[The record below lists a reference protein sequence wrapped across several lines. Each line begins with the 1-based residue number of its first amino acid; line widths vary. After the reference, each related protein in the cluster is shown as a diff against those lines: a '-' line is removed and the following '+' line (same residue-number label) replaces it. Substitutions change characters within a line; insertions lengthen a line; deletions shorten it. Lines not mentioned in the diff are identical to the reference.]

1 MPLTMR
7 KYYLMNNQINSFVKE
22 SDSTMIRTTQFLM
35 LVLDQDDSHLRRLHN
50 INTQTF
56 QIYDENRDEISD
68 AIARCSIAKMQKE
81 ETINEGTDNETVKL
95 VTTYHGGFLIDTKLN
110 DLLEKNSKLYYNLD
124 GEFYEF
130 EVNIDT
136 VLELETEK
144 PVPNVKIWESTYNL
158 EGSVVIKTA
167 HGAFGIASHSEGFN
181 Q

>member
-1 MPLTMR
+1 
-7 KYYLMNNQINSFVKE
+7 
-22 SDSTMIRTTQFLM
+22 
-35 LVLDQDDSHLRRLHN
+35 
-50 INTQTF
+50 
-56 QIYDENRDEISD
+56 
-68 AIARCSIAKMQKE
+68 MQKE

-136 VLELETEK
+136 VLELETDK